1 MTECFRR
8 TRLVGIVLA
17 VGIVP
22 RAASGELIRL
32 HVLLESRTQEF
43 IAGEPVSSDN
53 ATPVPVDDPTS
64 RDFPVQVTSH
74 LERPTVTGELVAAAQ
89 GFADVNE
96 PDLAADANPEELGL
110 EADAFSIDPE
120 IAYQVTASAVET
132 RTILLTPGELGSGP
146 GVEREVESR
155 VFLSGAILV
164 WSLEEGRDLTGLSA
178 EVRFTIDQIRDGDAD
193 GVNVFSA
200 SMGVRGLPDGEVEAV
215 SEGVATFEFGGP
227 ETILNPDE
235 PDPQLEEY
243 LGILGSTHVMLIP
256 DQEIAYT
263 YQAEAGEEFDLRATF
278 EVELVNLPDG
288 TGVSAV
294 FGREFEALADMI
306 NEAIPEVDGGAVE
319 AGVNLAQA
327 SATVPPATGGRS
339 SRSSGTLCGALGFEA
354 LGMLLFAA
362 AVPLTARRR
371 RARMLF
377 G

>member
-1 MTECFRR
+1 MTERFRR

-22 RAASGELIRL
+22 RAASGELIGL

-53 ATPVPVDDPTS
+53 ATPVPVDDPTGT
-64 RDFPVQVTSH
+64 DFPVQVISG
-74 LERPTVTGELVAAAQ
+74 LQRPTETGELVAAAQ

-96 PDLAADANPEELGL
+96 PDLASDTNPEELGL
-110 EADAFSIDPE
+110 EANAFSIDPD

-132 RTILLTPGELGSGP
+132 RTIVLTPGELGSGP

-164 WSLEEGRDLTGLSA
+164 WSLDEGRDLTGLSA
-178 EVRFTIDQIRDGDAD
+178 EVRFTIDQIRDGDTN

-215 SEGVATFEFGGP
+215 SEGVVTFEFGGP
-227 ETILNPDE
+227 ETILDPSD
-235 PDPQLEEY
+235 PDPLLEGY
-243 LGILGSTHVMLIP
+243 LDILGNTHVMLIP

-263 YQAEAGEEFDLRATF
+263 YHTEAGEEFDLRATF

-294 FGREFEALADMI
+294 FGREFAALAEMI
-306 NEAIPEVDGGAVE
+306 NEAVPEVDGGAVE

-327 SATVPPATGGRS
+327 SATVSPATGGRS
-339 SRSSGTLCGALGFEA
+339 STSSGTLCGTLGFEA
-354 LGMLLFAA
+354 LGMLPFAT
-362 AVPLTARRR
+362 VIPLTARRR
-371 RARMLF
+371 RA
-377 G
+377 